1 MKTFDRVL
9 DKQKNIAVNEQAKA
23 ATADKAR
30 LIAAIKHEYG
40 FADFNS
46 LKESEKESYKAMIN
60 EMWNSSTGLNEKG
73 VAFINESAAVL
84 TDKSTDEQIEKF
96 CKKEIKA
103 CADHIVNCMIM
114 GKECKCLINLKKN
127 VEEGTKKKMSNK
139 VLKQWIYD
147 VICPWIGAKIK
158 SVKF

>member
-9 DKQKNIAVNEQAKA
+9 DKQKNIAVNEQVKA

-40 FADFNS
+40 FTDFNS

-73 VAFINESAAVL
+73 LAFINESAAVL

-103 CADHIVNCMIM
+103 CAEHIVNCMVM
-114 GKECKCLINLKKN
+114 GKECKCLINLKKT
-127 VEEGTKKKMSNK
+127 VEDGTKKKMSNK

-147 VICPWIGAKIK
+147 VICPWVGAKIK

>member
-9 DKQKNIAVNEQAKA
+9 DKQKNIAVNEQVKA

-46 LKESEKESYKAMIN
+46 LNESEKESYKAMIN

-103 CADHIVNCMIM
+103 CADHIVNCMVI

-127 VEEGTKKKMSNK
+127 VEEGTKKKISNK

-147 VICPWIGAKIK
+147 VIFPWIGAKIK